1 MIITSKKFYR
11 DTIDFR
17 VPPDFRGWGKP
28 QGRER
33 FFLQVL
39 KKLGQTSEK
48 IDRQMAGPSFVE
60 KASKS

>member
-17 VPPDFRGWGKP
+17 VARLPGLGKTA
-28 QGRER
+28 GKGT
-33 FFLQVL
+33 FFLQAL